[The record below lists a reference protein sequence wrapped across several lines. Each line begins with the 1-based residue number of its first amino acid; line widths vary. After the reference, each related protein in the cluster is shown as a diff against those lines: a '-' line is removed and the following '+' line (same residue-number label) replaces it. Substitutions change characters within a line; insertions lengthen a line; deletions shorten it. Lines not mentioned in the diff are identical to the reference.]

1 MHALVSALVPLAGRV
16 DRKLIEPI
24 RLYSGDLIAPL
35 WSPELPLRPKWQW
48 LVPIVSYSL
57 AEYTSPEMAVTSPEM
72 AVAFRRGRANHII
85 RLVAYSPSWGGCRGA
100 ERTSVRGLALWGAE
114 RTPVGVFLPWL
125 SCPLF
130 GIRSLATRVEAGG

>member
-1 MHALVSALVPLAGRV
+1 MTEKSPWWRCTLSFQLLFLLQAE
-16 DRKLIEPI
+16 LIEPI

-85 RLVAYSPSWGGCRGA
+85 RLVAYSPSWGGLSGCRAHLRSRFSPVGCRA
-100 ERTSVRGLALWGAE
+100 HPRWRFLALVVVSFVW
-114 RTPVGVFLPWL
+114 
-125 SCPLF
+125 
-130 GIRSLATRVEAGG
+130 